1 MMSQLSFTVFFTSI
15 ILYLTSG
22 AQQATAAGPPCSSS
36 FHLLE
41 ADLLSHPQNRFFLT
55 TKFFPPRDA
64 NPVIIKVDY
73 VYEDS
78 NITNVWFWSE
88 SEFYLIQPLEIF
100 LYTSLFFANQPYR
113 QSTVT
118 LELSTHCL
126 NAEELHMKVLT
137 QRVSQSKTIAV
148 HQLLHGKSSMNSN
161 LCSTH
166 IATTS
171 NSLKSLRGIHKVKDK
186 AGCGRCPYIE
196 ETFDI
201 LLRYSITGLLICHMS
216 EYT

>member
-1 MMSQLSFTVFFTSI
+1 MTTSLFFTTVSLSF
-15 ILYLTSG
+15 LLLLTPSG
-22 AQQATAAGPPCSSS
+22 ADDNPTTTELTCANS

-41 ADLLSHPQNRFFLT
+41 ADLLSRPQNRFLLA

-118 LELSTHCL
+118 LELSTDCL
-126 NAEELHMKVLT
+126 NAKDLHMKVLT
-137 QRVSQSKTIAV
+137 QRVSNNLEDEIKAQKLTLLYFFLYSLLSMPS
-148 HQLLHGKSSMNSN
+148 QLPHLPLLVQRVSVM
-161 LCSTH
+161 
-166 IATTS
+166 AT
-171 NSLKSLRGIHKVKDK
+171 L
-186 AGCGRCPYIE
+186 P
-196 ETFDI
+196 
-201 LLRYSITGLLICHMS
+201 LLPVG
-216 EYT
+216 